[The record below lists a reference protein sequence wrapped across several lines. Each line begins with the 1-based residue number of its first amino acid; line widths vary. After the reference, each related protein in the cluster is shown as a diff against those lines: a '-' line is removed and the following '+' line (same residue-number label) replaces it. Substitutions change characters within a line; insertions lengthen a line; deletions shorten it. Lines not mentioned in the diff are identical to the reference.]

1 MADTMR
7 AFVFMGNKEVGIVEK
22 PVPEPG
28 AHDAIVKTTM
38 ASICV
43 SDPHAVDAGLLDMF
57 GRAGATLGHEGLG
70 IVHRVGGEVKHLKEG
85 DRVLVSATTPCWKC
99 ENCLR
104 GYSAHC
110 GGHHSGGFKFT
121 TQQDGTIADYFRVN
135 EAEANLARIPEA
147 VPDEAAIFASETMP
161 VGFKGAEE
169 ANIPLGGTVAVFAQ
183 GPIGLMAT
191 AAARLL
197 GAGLIIAVES
207 DSKRRTLAKFFGA
220 DVVIDF
226 TKTDPVEE
234 IIRLTGDG
242 VDSAIEALG
251 NQSTFES
258 CVNVTRPGGTIS
270 VVGWFVE
277 GDYIKIPRVAFGL
290 GIGDKKIVGSFAPG
304 GSELL
309 VRLLRL
315 IQHGRIDPR
324 PLGTHRFTFE
334 EAATAWSMLAA
345 KEDGIL
351 KPVIVF

>member
-7 AFVFMGNKEVGIVEK
+7 AFVYMGNKQVGIVEK
-22 PVPEPG
+22 PIPEPG
-28 AHDAIVKTTM
+28 AHDAVVKTTM
-38 ASICV
+38 ASICI

-70 IVHRVGGEVKHLKEG
+70 IVHRLGSEVKGLKEG
-85 DRVLVSATTPCWKC
+85 DRVLVSATTPCWRC

-121 TQQDGTIADYFRVN
+121 TQLDGTIADYFRVT
-135 EAEANLARIPEA
+135 EAEANLARIPEE
-147 VPDEAAIFASETMP
+147 VPDDAALFASETMP

-197 GAGLIIAVES
+197 GAGLVIAVES
-207 DSKRRTLAKFFGA
+207 DPKRQSLAKSFGA

-226 TKTDPVEE
+226 TKSDPVEE

-242 VDSAIEALG
+242 VDSAVEALG
-251 NQSTFES
+251 TQGTFES
-258 CVNVTRPGGTIS
+258 CVKVTRPGGTVSI
-270 VVGWFVE
+270 VGWFTDD
-277 GDYIKIPRVAFGL
+277 DYIKIPRVAFGL

-304 GSELL
+304 GAELMT
-309 VRLLRL
+309 RLLRL
-315 IQHGRIDPR
+315 IQNGRVDPR
-324 PLGTHRFTFE
+324 PLGTHRFAFE
-334 EAATAWSMLAA
+334 EAAVAWSMLAA
-345 KEDGIL
+345 KEDGII
-351 KPVIVF
+351 KPVIAF